1 MIATS
6 EKATM
11 KPPAMAPIGLPRPPT
26 KAAAKIGSR
35 IRILSGLTWP
45 VELEAR
51 FLERWRAGHPE
62 LPAPPTQ
69 PADHA
74 EAIAA
79 LARDGVRKVAVVP
92 VFLAQG
98 GHLKRDL
105 PVLLDEAR
113 AAHPGCE
120 ITLATAAGEADPVVR
135 AMADYAASCLG

>member
-1 MIATS
+1 MTAV
-6 EKATM
+6 
-11 KPPAMAPIGLPRPPT
+11 PRPDSAIVLFGHGARDPEW
-26 KAAAKIGSR
+26 AGPMRR
-35 IRILSGLTWP
+35 IRDTLLARP
-45 VELEAR
+45 EAPRVELA
-51 FLERWRAGHPE
+51 FLEFMSPT
-62 LPAPPTQ
+62 LP
-69 PADHA
+69 

-79 LARDGVRKVAVVP
+79 LAQAGARKVAVVP

-120 ITLATAAGEADPVVR
+120 ITLAPAAGEAEPVVR